1 MQQKISD
8 QVLITNY
15 LKGNNASLEML
26 VNRYKD
32 RVFTSILYVVRD
44 SYIAEDI
51 FQETFIK
58 VIKSLKTKGYNDEG
72 KFLPWVLRIA
82 RNMCIDYIRKM
93 KRMPEITDS
102 ENEDVMKKYQLN
114 ISNIEERTVKSE
126 TSEWMQ
132 IAINRLPAEQRE
144 VLILRHYGELSFKE
158 IAEVTQVSINTAL
171 GRMRYAL
178 TNLKKIIE
186 DSKKSQIIKVYR

>member
-8 QVLITNY
+8 QVLISNY
-15 LKGNNASLEML
+15 LKGNNACLEML

-32 RVFTSILYVVRD
+32 KVLTSILYVVRD

-58 VIKSLKTKGYNDEG
+58 VIKSLKTKGYQDEG

-82 RNMCIDYIRKM
+82 RNMCIDYIRKT
-93 KRMPEITDS
+93 KRMPVITDS
-102 ENEDVMKKYQLN
+102 ENEDVMRKYQLG
-114 ISNIEERTVKSE
+114 ISNVQEKRIANE
-126 TSEWMQ
+126 TSEWVQ
-132 IAINRLPAEQRE
+132 RAIAKLPYEQRE
-144 VLILRHYGELSFKE
+144 VLVLRHYGELSFKE

-178 TNLKKIIE
+178 SNLKKIIE
-186 DSKKSQIIKVYR
+186 ASKETSQVYVNK

>member
-114 ISNIEERTVKSE
+114 ISNVEERTVKSE

-186 DSKKSQIIKVYR
+186 DSKKSQTIKVYR

>member
-15 LKGNNASLEML
+15 LKGNNASIEML

-186 DSKKSQIIKVYR
+186 DSQKAQTIKVYR

>member
-15 LKGNNASLEML
+15 LKGNNASIEML

-58 VIKSLKTKGYNDEG
+58 VLKSLKTKSYNDEG

-114 ISNIEERTVKSE
+114 ISNIEEKTVKSE

-132 IAINRLPAEQRE
+132 IAINRLPTEQRE

-186 DSKKSQIIKVYR
+186 DSQKAQTIKVYR